1 MPPRPLSQRVI
12 KAKQRR
18 LKNAQ
23 LAEAVDMYEQE
34 QQKPDRRKRK
44 TRQRICAET
53 GVVERTLRRHLKGGV
68 TISAFNAKKQFL
80 TPAEERI
87 LVDFIVESADRG
99 CPPTP
104 AEVKQAAAEIA
115 SARTPDAIEPKKP
128 GVNWVAR
135 FLDRHRDEL
144 QTHWS
149 RPLDTIRARSL
160 NPATVE
166 HWFQHVVGRQYHG
179 KFKPEHTYGTD
190 ESGCPPQAT
199 VAQHVI
205 GRRGTKVQHKQ
216 GAANRENVTVL
227 VTICADGSALCPLI
241 IFKAKNFQKAW
252 NHENPVNAS

>member
-12 KAKQRR
+12 KAKQRK
-18 LKNAQ
+18 LKNRQ
-23 LAEAVDMYEQE
+23 LAEAFDMYQQE
-34 QQKPDRRKRK
+34 QAKPDVEKRK
-44 TRQRICAET
+44 SQRRICAET
-53 GVVERTLRRHLKGGV
+53 GASRKALKRLVDGEL
-68 TISAFNAKKQFL
+68 TISAFNAKKQLL
-80 TPAEERI
+80 TPAEERM
-87 LVDFIVESADRG
+87 LVDFILESADRG

-104 AEVKQAAAEIA
+104 AEVKRATTEII
-115 SARTPDAIEPKKP
+115 SSRTPEGAEPKKP

-149 RPLDTIRARSL
+149 RPLDTVRARSL
-160 NPATVE
+160 NPKVVG
-166 HWFQHVVGRQYHG
+166 HWFQHVVGKQYHG

-216 GAANRENVTVL
+216 GTANRENVTVL
-227 VTICADGSALCPLI
+227 VTICADGSVLQPLI
-241 IFKAKNFQKAW
+241 IFKGKNFRKAW
-252 NHENPVNAS
+252 NRDNPAKAS